1 MTRYEFLKSMGFQGG
16 ALMALLASCQSNN
29 DPTPTT
35 TTSSSS
41 SSSSSSGSTSGST
54 SGSGTS
60 SGSSSG
66 STLLA
71 SVDLTAAA
79 NAALKNSGGY
89 IIVNSIVVART
100 AQNTYVAATQT
111 CSHEPKKKVTFLNG
125 EFFCS
130 EHGARYST
138 TGVGLNSYG
147 AKGLAVY
154 TVTVNGN
161 TLEIS

>member
-41 SSSSSSGSTSGST
+41 SSSSSSGSTSGS
-54 SGSGTS
+54 
-60 SGSSSG
+60 SSG

-71 SVDLTAAA
+71 SVDLTATA

-100 AQNTYVAATQT
+100 AQNTYVAATHGH
-111 CSHEPKKKVTFLNG
+111 SFVHKNLKYEIPKVHRG
-125 EFFCS
+125 ES
-130 EHGARYST
+130 
-138 TGVGLNSYG
+138 
-147 AKGLAVY
+147 
-154 TVTVNGN
+154 
-161 TLEIS
+161 

>member
-16 ALMALLASCQSNN
+16 ALMALLASCQTNN
-29 DPTPTT
+29 DPTPSSSTS
-35 TTSSSS
+35 SSSS

-54 SGSGTS
+54 SGSATS
-60 SGSSSG
+60 S
-66 STLLA
+66 STVLA
-71 SVDLTAAA
+71 SIDLTATAY
-79 NAALKNSGGY
+79 AALKNSGGY
-89 IIVNSIVVART
+89 VIVNSIVVART

-111 CSHEPKKKVTFLNG
+111 CSHEPKKKVTFVNG

-147 AKGLAVY
+147 AKGLTVY

>member
-1 MTRYEFLKSMGFQGG
+1 M
-16 ALMALLASCQSNN
+16 
-29 DPTPTT
+29 
-35 TTSSSS
+35 
-41 SSSSSSGSTSGST
+41 
-54 SGSGTS
+54 
-60 SGSSSG
+60 
-66 STLLA
+66 
-71 SVDLTAAA
+71 
-79 NAALKNSGGY
+79 
-89 IIVNSIVVART
+89 IVNSIVVART

-111 CSHEPKKKVTFLNG
+111 CSHEPKKKVTFVNG

>member
-41 SSSSSSGSTSGST
+41 SSSSSSGSTSGS
-54 SGSGTS
+54 SS

-71 SVDLTAAA
+71 SVDLTATA

-111 CSHEPKKKVTFLNG
+111 CSHEPKKKVTFVNG

>member
-41 SSSSSSGSTSGST
+41 SSSSSSGSTSGS
-54 SGSGTS
+54 
-60 SGSSSG
+60 SSG

-71 SVDLTAAA
+71 SVDLTATA

-111 CSHEPKKKVTFLNG
+111 CSHEPKKKVTFVNG